1 MITATSGATGSQ
13 AASITGGAGT
23 SLGRDV
29 FLKLLVTQLQM
40 QDPLSPME
48 DKEFIS
54 QLAQFSTLEQMQSMN
69 QNLDTFMKSQLSF
82 AVLSLIGKS
91 VEWIDAE
98 TGDVSKGVVD
108 GIQFGGDSPILKV
121 GEHDVPLSMV
131 LRVS

>member
-1 MITATSGATGSQ
+1 MITATSGATSSQ
-13 AASITGGAGT
+13 AASITGGTGE
-23 SLGRDV
+23 LGRDT
-29 FLKLLVTQLQM
+29 FLRLLVTQLQM
-40 QDPLSPME
+40 QDPLSPVE

-69 QNLDTFMKSQLSF
+69 QSLETFMKSQLSF

-98 TGDVSKGVVD
+98 TGDVSKGVVE
-108 GIQFGGDSPILKV
+108 GIQFGGESPIMKV
-121 GEHDVPLSMV
+121 GEHEVPLSMV